1 MYVAQGVKLY
11 VAVVNLHEA
20 VGFARVIDVVRAVA
34 PATPVQTPPV
44 IYGADAKHAT
54 IRPAIR
60 FRIGDSLARI
70 VGDFFAA
77 REANR
82 GKASFAVD
90 TRFSD
95 GQAGCES
102 HFKSGVW
109 SLRVWSQ
116 KKGNAFG
123 LGLQTPDSRLLRAIS
138 DERCGRLNPS
148 GCVFA
153 RGGRADP

>member
-1 MYVAQGVKLY
+1 M
-11 VAVVNLHEA
+11 AVVNLHEA

-44 IYGADAKHAT
+44 IYGADAKHAA

-60 FRIGDSLARI
+60 FCIGDSLARI

-90 TRFSD
+90 ARFSD
-95 GQAGCES
+95 GEAGCEF
-102 HFKSGVW
+102 HFKSGV
-109 SLRVWSQ
+109 SESGVRGQ
-116 KKGNAFG
+116 KHF
-123 LGLQTPDSRLLRAIS
+123 S
-138 DERCGRLNPS
+138 
-148 GCVFA
+148 FF
-153 RGGRADP
+153 